1 MVTNIGTLN
10 REMLEYLY
18 DGTFMGLLT
27 AIFDAFNRKEI
38 PDVILRPQGQRL
50 LFARTHEVKTNEQEA
65 NRVLDGIMRIGGNPT
80 CEQLF
85 HAYLSQSA
93 VMEMLIL
100 NYTKELFFRK
110 RPIMTDLGNK
120 TILQIHKLD
129 RMVVRESHRTLMF
142 IRFERA
148 TDGTYFAPF
157 APKYD
162 VLPLVTG
169 HFKHRF
175 ADQQWLIYD
184 TFRDYGFYYDCKNLE
199 QVTIQNPSFTKES
212 GSLRQGLEHAEEDN
226 YQELW
231 RTYFKSI
238 AIAERKNPT
247 LQCNFMP
254 KRFWKYLTEK
264 KL

>member
-1 MVTNIGTLN
+1 MVMLPNAIN

-18 DGTFMGLLT
+18 DGTFMGLLS
-27 AIFDAFNRKEI
+27 AIFHAFKRKET

-50 LFARTHEVKTNEQEA
+50 LFARTYEVETDESLSL
-65 NRVLDGIMRIGGNPT
+65 RVWNGIMRVGGNPT

-85 HAYLSQSA
+85 HAYLSLNA
-93 VMEMLIL
+93 DMEMLIL
-100 NYTKELFFRK
+100 DYTKELFFRK
-110 RPIMTDLGNK
+110 RPIITDLGNK
-120 TILQIHKLD
+120 TVLQIHKLD
-129 RMVVRESHRTLMF
+129 RKVVRESHRSLMF

-148 TDGTYFAPF
+148 ADGTYFAPF

-184 TFRDYGFYYDCKNLE
+184 TLRNYGFFYDCKNLE
-199 QVTIQNPSFTKES
+199 QVSIQNPTFTKQS
-212 GSLRQGLEHAEEDN
+212 GNLRNGLEHIEEDN

-231 RTYFKSI
+231 RTYFRSI

-247 LQCNFMP
+247 LQRNFMP